1 MKTHKNSRKINQI
14 NNIYIILIYF
24 IFYRKKKSNEKNN
37 ANYYELC
44 LLFDKQFCLILQIFL
59 NKF

>member
-37 ANYYELC
+37 ANYELC